1 MMTER
6 WENESLEHL
15 VRRRLDYLQK
25 HLPDTISAMIHLEL
39 LECNEKTNEYIIK
52 GYPAPWMI
60 NFHGTLHGGMGA
72 TFVDQAMGHMAF
84 CLKPGP
90 GITPTIDMNIKY
102 HRPLQADDEI
112 IMHVHLISQTKTLM
126 YMSCEAYRASAPEKI
141 CISATAT
148 YFYKPDGKHL

>member
-15 VRRRLDYLQK
+15 VRRRMEYLQK
-25 HLPDTISAMIHLEL
+25 HLQDTISAMVHLEL
-39 LECNEKTNEYIIK
+39 VKCDEANNDYVIK
-52 GYPAPWMI
+52 GTPAPWMI
-60 NFHGTLHGGMGA
+60 NFHGTLHGGMCA

-90 GITPTIDMNIKY
+90 GITPTIDMSIKY
-102 HRPLQADDEI
+102 HRPLMADDEI
-112 IMHVHLISQTKTLM
+112 LMHVHLVSQTKTLISL
-126 YMSCEAYRASAPEKI
+126 SCEAYRASAPDKI

-148 YFYKPDGKHL
+148 YFYKPGYKHL

>member
-6 WENESLEHL
+6 WENESTEHL
-15 VRRRLDYLQK
+15 INRRLEYIQK
-25 HLPDTISAMIHLEL
+25 HLSDTISAMIRLEMV
-39 LECNEKTNEYIIK
+39 ECHMEEDLFVIK

-60 NFHGTLHGGMGA
+60 NFHGTLHGGMCA
-72 TFVDQAMGHMAF
+72 TFVDQAMGHIAF

-102 HRPLQADDEI
+102 HRPLSAHDEI
-112 IMHVHLISQTKTLM
+112 IMRVRKVSQTKTLI
-126 YMSCEAYRASAPEKI
+126 YMSCEAYRASAPDKV

-148 YFYKPDGKHL
+148 YFYKPGAKHL

>member
-6 WENESLEHL
+6 WENESLPHL
-15 VRRRLDYLQK
+15 VQRRLDYLQK

-39 LECNEKTNEYIIK
+39 LECNEEKNEYVIK
-52 GYPAPWMI
+52 GTPADWMI
-60 NFHGTLHGGMGA
+60 NFHGTIHGGMCA

-90 GITPTIDMNIKY
+90 GICPTVDMNIKY
-102 HRPLQADDEI
+102 HRPLLPNDAI
-112 IMHVHLISQTKTLM
+112 LMRVHLVSRTRTM
-126 YMSCEAYRASAPEKI
+126 MHMSCEAYRFSQPDKI

-148 YFYKPDGKHL
+148 YYYKPDGKHL